1 MGQRLFKFLLA
12 LNANLQ
18 TEIIRHGLHL
28 LSLNSVG
35 NHIVNGQHLLR
46 LCDPHK
52 LLMAFPEIHKQTKRH
67 EPHFILRETQ
77 MGHAVIQKPGKQLL
91 VTYPAA
97 VFFPSGSLSTFRLV
111 PRYIASMMASL

>member
-1 MGQRLFKFLLA
+1 PKKPYGFSGTPLDS
-12 LNANLQ
+12 
-18 TEIIRHGLHL
+18 I
-28 LSLNSVG
+28 G

-46 LCDPHK
+46 PCDPHK
-52 LLMAFPEIHKQTKRH
+52 LLMAFPEVHKQAKRH

-77 MGHAVIQKPGKQLL
+77 MGHAVIQKPGKQFFIA
-91 VTYPAA
+91 YPAA